1 MSFEADKSAPLL
13 GAEDQPTLMEAGQQ
27 GTIFPTT
34 PGTGMRT
41 SSSMQGGAT
50 SFLSEAGESIEFLS
64 PNLNQDPYTHPLARN
79 GREDI
84 LNNTKHILETIYYV
98 LLAATLPHLILVQ
111 LHNRLNIIIQ
121 SDGNAEP
128 LRHNDA
134 DWHATPTIID
144 DAKCRFNF
152 VALTVFPL
160 SLYISS
166 LTVFLIQFEG
176 LSSFSFAE
184 YFSMTSWTPSL
195 WLLSISCYTYYI
207 QNKLESAKQIQR
219 SLSAASDNGWNKC
232 LYGCSRTKVALS
244 VWFPYGAYSLKKEI
258 DLLESV
264 SRVRSLRGLNMDT
277 ATTSS
282 CACTSCYI
290 FSYNGC
296 SNGRLALPEILRIA
310 GYVAAIS
317 AVSGSVAYAPMI
329 KMTAMFVVRG
339 FPFFKYTVTLFT
351 FITSILCVSFILAYG
366 LDRAKLIVFGIFG
379 RVQSESLLYGDAPS
393 HSSSPVQQAHDNVG
407 QMLMV

>member
-111 LHNRLNIIIQ
+111 LHNRLNIIIR
-121 SDGNAEP
+121 SDESAES

-134 DWHATPTIID
+134 DWHATLTIIE